1 MSSTDTALKAL
12 QREVPEDYVC
22 EATLRY
28 ARPLQSKEHG
38 ELSALVFRVGSEW
51 LALPTALIDE
61 VAEARPRHSLPQR
74 RSGALEGIV
83 NVRGELL
90 ACVSLQRLLG
100 IEAAPAPATP
110 ARGSR
115 LLVLRQR
122 HRRLACPVDE
132 VASVLRYHE
141 RELQPPPATLDPTVA
156 YTRALLPCPC
166 GRAGL
171 LDAERLLRALERSV
185 A

>member
-1 MSSTDTALKAL
+1 MNPTDTVRKAL
-12 QREVPEDYVC
+12 QREVPEDYVR

-28 ARPLQSKEHG
+28 ARPLQSQEHG
-38 ELSALVFRVGSEW
+38 ERWVLVFRVGPEW

-74 RSGALEGIV
+74 RSCALEGIV

-90 ACVSLQRLLG
+90 ACVSIQRLLA
-100 IEAAPAPATP
+100 IEAAPATA
-110 ARGSR
+110 ARGGR

-122 HRRLACPVDE
+122 HHRLACPVE
-132 VASVLRYHE
+132 MVYGVVRYHE
-141 RELQPPPATLDPTVA
+141 RELQPPPATLNAAVA
-156 YTRALLPCPC
+156 YTQALLPCPC
-166 GRAGL
+166 GSAGL
-171 LDAERLLRALERSV
+171 LDAERLLRALERSL